1 MESKNV
7 IVHGVN
13 LHYVESGQGKT
24 VLFLHGL
31 SASSYMWKEVLSHVS
46 SKARCIAL
54 DFIGMG
60 ESDKPKIDYD
70 TADYLFYLDA
80 FIEALN
86 LTDITLVMYGW
97 ATIIGF
103 SYAQKHPDKISG
115 LVFADP
121 YLTMKKNLQNVP
133 MVLQEISALAKNN
146 PDEMKKKY
154 IDENSH
160 LVDKIVQSS
169 RMNKLPAESMKYYEK
184 MYSSKESREIFI
196 RVMLDNPYV
205 NPKSSAI
212 AYIEKYAE
220 WLKETRIRKLMLY
233 VKPGFVGTT
242 DTVNWGQTN
251 FVEFK
256 AVNVGAGIS
265 FFPELSPEPF
275 ANALLEWL

>member
-1 MESKNV
+1 METKTVN
-7 IVHGVN
+7 VHGVN
-13 LHYVESGQGKT
+13 IHYIEEGNGKT

-31 SASSYMWKEVLSHVS
+31 SASSYMWREVITQIS
-46 SKARCIAL
+46 SKAKCIAP

-70 TADYLFYLDA
+70 TSDQLFYLESFIDA
-80 FIEALN
+80 LS

-103 SYAQKHPDKISG
+103 AYAHKHPDKISA

-121 YLTMKKNLQNVP
+121 YLHMKKNLQNIP
-133 MVLQEISALAKNN
+133 MVFQEISVLAKNN
-146 PDEMKKKY
+146 PEELKKKY
-154 IDENSH
+154 IEENNH
-160 LVDKIVQSS
+160 LVDKIVRDS
-169 RMNKLPAESMKYYEK
+169 RMNKLPDSTLKYYASI
-184 MYSSKESREIFI
+184 YSTKESRDVFI
-196 RVMLDNPYV
+196 RTMLDNPYV

-212 AYIEKYAE
+212 SYIEKYGE

-242 DTVNWGQTN
+242 DTLNWANNN
-251 FVEFK
+251 FTQFT
-256 AVNVGAGIS
+256 AIHVGSGIS

-275 ANALLEWL
+275 AKALLSWL